1 MNPLNQAVLGLPWWK
16 YWALAL
22 LLSAVVR
29 IVLTLFRV
37 FRHAHESGSSATSV
51 WCYFAR
57 TLIGLGKEVDF
68 STLKTEEEKE
78 RVRGDYGTAYVLGVL
93 ELVAYP
99 FLFAAGLNAYVG
111 AWIGLKVV
119 VQYKHWTEDRG
130 SFTAFLI
137 GNALVLMFAFVILQ
151 GYVSRSHRV

>member
-1 MNPLNQAVLGLPWWK
+1 MIPLKEIALHLPWWQ

-22 LLSAVVR
+22 LLSALVR
-29 IVLTLFRV
+29 IVLTLFRT
-37 FRHAHESGSSATSV
+37 FRHAHEGGSHATSF
-51 WCYFAR
+51 WCYFAL
-57 TLIGLGKEVDF
+57 TFAGLGDKVNF
-68 STLKTEEEKE
+68 SQLKTQEDKE

-99 FLFAAGLNAYVG
+99 FLFAAGFNAYVG

-137 GNALVLMFAFVILQ
+137 GNALVLIFAFMILQ
-151 GYVSRSHRV
+151 GYVGQSQRT